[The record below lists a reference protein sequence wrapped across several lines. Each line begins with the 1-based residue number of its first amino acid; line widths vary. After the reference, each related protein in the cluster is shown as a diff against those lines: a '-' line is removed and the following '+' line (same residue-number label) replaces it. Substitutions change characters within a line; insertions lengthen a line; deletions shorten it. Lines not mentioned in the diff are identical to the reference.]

1 MAYEKQYKLGEGML
15 PEDNILLP
23 ISFTDIILSVKCD
36 CKDITPD
43 AVRRE
48 YKKFLEMRLEDAE
61 EILSEN
67 LYEIIDAVKKQ
78 EMNNLF

>member
-1 MAYEKQYKLGEGML
+1 MAYEKQYKLVEGML
-15 PEDNILLP
+15 PEDNILDS
-23 ISFTDIILSVKCD
+23 ITFENIILAVKCD

-67 LYEIIDAVKKQ
+67 LYEIIDAVKKSR
-78 EMNNLF
+78 NK